1 MFKFNYILLIALV
14 VLFPIHVE
22 AQEKLDVNQDYED
35 KALSGSIRGF
45 IWGLPKTVILEEEK
59 GKFLEEKDGT
69 LIYVDFIRGIR
80 CTIMYEFQDDKLW
93 RGRIFIE
100 KRYTDPQDRIEDLLV
115 IQNDLNARFGEPIS
129 QDFKW
134 LDETEKNFPEK
145 WGWAVFRR
153 ELFITNQWQNA
164 DTLVTA
170 SLGAPQRFFPQLS
183 VTYESVQAKIDKA
196 NKREDIIRIAP

>member
-1 MFKFNYILLIALV
+1 M
-14 VLFPIHVE
+14 PSSM
-22 AQEKLDVNQDYED
+22 AQEKLELSQED
-35 KALSGSIRGF
+35 ADRNLTGSVRGF

-59 GKFLEEKDGT
+59 GTFLEEKDGT
-69 LIYVDFIRGIR
+69 LIYVDFIRGIK

-100 KRYTDPQDRIEDLLV
+100 KRYSDPQDRIEDLLI
-115 IQNDLNARFGEPIS
+115 IQNDLNARFGQPVS

-134 LDETEKNFPEK
+134 LDNMEKDFPEK

-153 ELFITNQWQNA
+153 ELFITLKWQNV

-170 SLGAPQRFFPQLS
+170 YLGAPQRFFPQLS
-183 VTYESVQAKIDKA
+183 VTYESVQTKKNIEQNRD
-196 NKREDIIRIAP
+196 DIIRIAP